1 MQRAQGDPWD
11 SLWFDFDAL
20 RGRVRASKAQNVNAK
35 ALRDASKSLVQSY
48 FRTARP
54 QLLDLGMDAADA
66 AVLDAP
72 MQELLRLAD
81 GLNNKRSYERQL
93 DAIRRFKPGLDIR
106 REMLLGGH
114 AQKTGLA
121 TTTHSDVERMI
132 VATLKQLLPSAALS
146 YEQALQD
153 LAGPQRL
160 SYRGTAVELR
170 ECLRELLDHL
180 APDAAVVKAP
190 GFAYEKGLTKPT
202 MKQKARFIL
211 KNRGGAQSSVS
222 SAEDAVLR
230 IEEATASLARSVYMR
245 GSVSTHVATTL
256 REARELKLY
265 ADAVLAELLEIL
277 GR

>member
-1 MQRAQGDPWD
+1 MQRPQGDPWD
-11 SLWFDFDAL
+11 SLWSDFDAL
-20 RGRVRASKAQNVNAK
+20 RAKVRASKAQNINAK
-35 ALRDASKSLVQSY
+35 GLREAGKSLVQSY
-48 FRTARP
+48 FRAARP
-54 QLLDLGMDAADA
+54 QLLDLGLDANQIAD
-66 AVLDAP
+66 LDAP
-72 MQELLRLAD
+72 MQELLRLAN

-93 DAIRRFKPGLDIR
+93 DTIRRYKPGLDIH
-106 REMLLGGH
+106 REMLLGGQ
-114 AQKTGLA
+114 AQKTGSALP
-121 TTTHSDVERMI
+121 HSHLERMI
-132 VATLKQLLPSAALS
+132 VDTLKQLLPSAALS

>member
-1 MQRAQGDPWD
+1 MPRPQGDPWD
-11 SLWFDFDAL
+11 SLWSDFDAL
-20 RGRVRASKAQNVNAK
+20 RARVRASKAQNINAK
-35 ALRDASKSLVQSY
+35 GLREAGKSLVQSY
-48 FRTARP
+48 FRAARP
-54 QLLDLGMDAADA
+54 QLLDLGLDANQIAD
-66 AVLDAP
+66 LDAP
-72 MQELLRLAD
+72 MQELLRLAN

-93 DAIRRFKPGLDIR
+93 ETIRRSKPGLDIH
-106 REMLLGGH
+106 REMLLGGQ
-114 AQKTGLA
+114 AQRTGSTVLP
-121 TTTHSDVERMI
+121 HSQLERMI

-277 GR
+277 GP

>member
-11 SLWFDFDAL
+11 SLWSEFDAL

-35 ALRDASKSLVQSY
+35 GLRDASKSLVQSY

-54 QLLDLGMDAADA
+54 QLLDLGLDAADA

-93 DAIRRFKPGLDIR
+93 DAMRRFKPGLDIR
-106 REMLLGGH
+106 REMLLGGR

-121 TTTHSDVERMI
+121 TTPHSDLELMI
-132 VATLKQLLPSAALS
+132 VTTLKQLLPSAALS

-190 GFAYEKGLTKPT
+190 GFAYEKDLTKPT

-211 KNRGGAQSSVS
+211 KNRGGAQRSVS

-265 ADAVLAELLEIL
+265 ADAILAELLEIL

>member
-1 MQRAQGDPWD
+1 
-11 SLWFDFDAL
+11 
-20 RGRVRASKAQNVNAK
+20 
-35 ALRDASKSLVQSY
+35 
-48 FRTARP
+48 
-54 QLLDLGMDAADA
+54 
-66 AVLDAP
+66 
-72 MQELLRLAD
+72 
-81 GLNNKRSYERQL
+81 
-93 DAIRRFKPGLDIR
+93 
-106 REMLLGGH
+106 
-114 AQKTGLA
+114 
-121 TTTHSDVERMI
+121 
-132 VATLKQLLPSAALS
+132 
-146 YEQALQD
+146 
-153 LAGPQRL
+153 
-160 SYRGTAVELR
+160 
-170 ECLRELLDHL
+170 LRELLDHL

-277 GR
+277 GP